1 MFYILFNKRDFK
13 EQEIDIKLNFVGLVR
28 KVKGNVLK
36 GCIYVLSKK

>member
-1 MFYILFNKRDFK
+1 MSHTSLNKRDFK

-28 KVKGNVLK
+28 KVKGNASK